1 MRVAVISDIHANLH
15 ALEAVLGEID
25 REQPDELWCLGDL
38 VGYGPRPN
46 ECCRLVQ
53 ERADLCL
60 VGNHDLVALGTLG
73 IEDFNPE
80 AAEAARWTANALD
93 DESRSF
99 LASLPPSAAPEHA
112 QLFHASARDPIWE
125 YVLTDEAATATLLLT
140 TAPARPRRA
149 QPRRARGHARRPDS
163 SRAGSPR
170 GGTTKE
176 LEGRVAPQPRLGRPA
191 ARRRPERRLAPARFR
206 GEVCLVSPRR
216 IPHLGNAEGAA
227 RGGAARGARIAAR
240 RGSMNERG
248 ASWQN

>member
-25 REQPDELWCLGDL
+25 REQPDALWCLGDL
-38 VGYGPRPN
+38 VGYGARPN

-80 AAEAARWTANALD
+80 AAEAARWTVNALD

-112 QLFHASARDPIWE
+112 SSSTPAP
-125 YVLTDEAATATLLLT
+125 ATRSGSTCSPTRRRRPPSLLT
-140 TAPARPRRA
+140 TAPVVLV
-149 QPRRARGHARRPDS
+149 GHSHIALAVTLGTGLVEGGLAP
-163 SRAGSPR
+163 

-176 LEGRVAPQPRLGRPA
+176 LEGRWLLNPGLGRPA
-191 ARRRPERRLAPARFR
+191 ARRRPERRLAPPRFR

-248 ASWQN
+248 ASWQS

>member
-25 REQPDELWCLGDL
+25 REQPDALWCLGDL
-38 VGYGPRPN
+38 VGYGARPN

-140 TAPARPRRA
+140 TAPVVLVGHSHIALAVTLGDRTRRGRARPRRHDEG
-149 QPRRARGHARRPDS
+149 ARGA
-163 SRAGSPR
+163 
-170 GGTTKE
+170 
-176 LEGRVAPQPRLGRPA
+176 VAPQPRLGRPA
-191 ARRRPERRLAPARFR
+191 AGRRPERRLAPARFR